1 MTPDPNRASDST
13 SAIRVY
19 PDFNLLIYAQGGSLR
34 TNSDA
39 DVHWAYSDEHFHEI
53 RRGNEESASRILG
66 TLKEL
71 GARKLTIA
79 KDTEHRFLDRATL
92 LDYRDP
98 ANL

>member
-1 MTPDPNRASDST
+1 MTPDPRCTPGSQSV
-13 SAIRVY
+13 IRIY
-19 PDFNLLIYAQGGSLR
+19 LDFNLLIYAQEGSLG
-34 TNSDA
+34 TNSDE
-39 DVHWAYSDEHFHEI
+39 DVQWAYSDEHFHEI